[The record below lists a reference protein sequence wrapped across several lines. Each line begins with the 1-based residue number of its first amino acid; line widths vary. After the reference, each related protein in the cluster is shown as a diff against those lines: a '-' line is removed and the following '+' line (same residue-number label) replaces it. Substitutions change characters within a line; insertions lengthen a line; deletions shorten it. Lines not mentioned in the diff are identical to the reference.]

1 MKAKI
6 GIVGSGNIGWA
17 LKQLLNDDYDIKQGD
32 ITDGFD
38 ASDITQVKE
47 FLQGV
52 DAVISAGPFALNKNI
67 AQVAA
72 EESIGYFDLTEDVDT
87 TDFIKSLKSESILM
101 PQCGLAPGAINICA
115 AGMMGEFDEV
125 KEVLMRVGALPRF
138 TTNEMSYYLSWST
151 NGLINEY
158 CNEADAIYEGKPVKV
173 MPLEGSEK
181 LVIEGESF
189 EAFNTSGGCATM
201 CETYANKVEN
211 LTYKTIRYPGHLNHM
226 RFLFNDLHLKKNKDI
241 LEKLFDKEVP
251 RTKNDVIIFFVKVI
265 GLIDGVLQEKTY
277 LRKIYGN
284 EKFSAI
290 QLTTASGACSA
301 LKMHL
306 DGKISSK
313 GFIKQESLS
322 WNDFID
328 NKFGNVYK

>member
-17 LKQLLNDDYDIKQGD
+17 LKQLLKEDYDIKQGD

-38 ASDITQVKE
+38 AGDIKQVKV
-47 FLQGV
+47 FLQGL
-52 DAVISAGPFALNKNI
+52 DAVISAGPFAVNKNI

-72 EESIGYFDLTEDVDT
+72 EESIGYFDLTEDVET
-87 TDFIKSLKSESILM
+87 TEYIRNLKSESILM

-115 AGMMGEFDEV
+115 AGMMEEFDSV
-125 KEVLMRVGALPRF
+125 NEVLMRVGALPRF

-158 CNEADAIYEGKPVKV
+158 CNEADAIYEGKAVKL
-173 MPLEGSEK
+173 MPLEGAEK

-201 CETYANKVEN
+201 CETYADKVEN

-226 RFLFNDLHLKKNKDI
+226 KFLFNDLHLKKNKDV

-265 GLIDGVLQEKTY
+265 GLVDDVLQEKTY

-290 QLTTASGACSA
+290 QLTTASGACSV
-301 LKMHL
+301 LKMFL
-306 DGKISSK
+306 DGKLESK
-313 GFIKQESLS
+313 GFTKQESLS
-322 WNDFID
+322 WKDFLD
-328 NKFGNVYK
+328 NKFGEVYS